1 MAQTDRARRVISRA
15 RVLLET
21 RDWCQGALARNRFM
35 GQTEPRKTS
44 AVYLDIMG
52 ALQLAS
58 HETTNDWVGAYN
70 EAFIAVDNAC
80 RMKHSIELCGFND
93 TIATS
98 KQDVLNLLSSV

>member
-1 MAQTDRARRVISRA
+1 MAHTQRAIEVISRA

-35 GQTEPRKTS
+35 GQTEPRKAS
-44 AVYLDIMG
+44 VAYLDIMG

-70 EAFIAVDNAC
+70 EAFIAVDNVC
-80 RMKHSIELCGFND
+80 RMKHGVELCGFND
-93 TIATS
+93 FVATC
-98 KQDVLNLLSSV
+98 KQDVLNLLSGV